1 MPSFAFMA
9 VTKVLTETIQMT
21 ELFVFAH
28 GLEIWVLI
36 FGSWFSACG
45 EAESVAGTCGSHLD
59 RQEAKKKE
67 DPGTERTSEGLLPPT
82 SPYHLKIL
90 PPPKIVP
97 PARDRAFNS

>member
-1 MPSFAFMA
+1 MPSFAFVA
-9 VTKVLTETIQMT
+9 VTKALTETIQMT

-36 FGSWFSACG
+36 FGSWLSACG

-67 DPGTERTSEGLLPPT
+67 DPGTGRTSEG
-82 SPYHLKIL
+82 SSS
-90 PPPKIVP
+90 
-97 PARDRAFNS
+97 N

>member
-1 MPSFAFMA
+1 MA
-9 VTKVLTETIQMT
+9 VTKVLTETIQMA

-28 GLEIWVLI
+28 GLEIWVII

-45 EAESVAGTCGSHLD
+45 EAECVAGACGLHLD
-59 RQEAKKKE
+59 RQEAKEKE
-67 DPGTERTSEGLLPPT
+67 DLETGRTSEGLLLSDLLPPT

-97 PARDRAFNS
+97 PARDRAFSS